1 MGYIDLILGVFFL
14 SQTGIGLL
22 GNILFFFLS
31 IFTSHAGDRVRPSDH
46 ILKHIFLANTLVLL
60 SRGIPQT
67 MVSFGW
73 NNFLEDHGCKF
84 LFYIHRV
91 AREVCLSSTCLLSI
105 FQAITIIPSKSRWA
119 KLKARV
125 PKYIGSLCF
134 LCWVVL
140 FLGNSLVPLKVI
152 GPKRIRNITLSYF
165 GYCSS
170 SPRHPIN
177 SSLYALIHAFI
188 DMMCVGLLVWTS
200 SSMMLYLYTHRQ
212 QVKYIH
218 SSRYISRLS
227 PEKKATQN
235 ILILVCTFVLFFT
248 LASISSIYLTLFD
261 VPSWWL
267 MNANVFLD
275 ACFPTFCPFVFISGH
290 THISK
295 LCFVFCERN

>member
-1 MGYIDLILGVFFL
+1 MDYIDLTLRIFFL

-22 GNILFFFLS
+22 GNSFLFLS
-31 IFTSHAGDRVRPSDH
+31 IFTFHAGDKVRPSDH
-46 ILKHIFLANTLVLL
+46 ILKHIFLANSLVLL
-60 SRGIPQT
+60 SKGIPQT

-73 NNFLEDHGCKF
+73 NNFLDDHGCKF

-105 FQAITIIPSKSRWA
+105 FQAITIIPNKSRWA
-119 KLKARV
+119 ELKARV
-125 PKYIGSLCF
+125 PKYIGPLCF

-140 FLGNSLVPLKVI
+140 FLGNILVPLKVT
-152 GPKRIRNITLSYF
+152 GPKRIRNITLSNF
-165 GYCSS
+165 GYCSGA
-170 SPRHPIN
+170 RLHPIT
-177 SSLYALIHAFI
+177 SPLYAVFHAFI
-188 DMMCVGLLVWTS
+188 DMMCLGLLVWTS
-200 SSMMLYLYTHRQ
+200 SSMVLYLYTHRQ

-218 SSRYISRLS
+218 SSRHISRHS

-235 ILILVCTFVLFFT
+235 ILILVCAFVLFFT
-248 LASISSIYLTLFD
+248 LSSISSIYMAVFNI
-261 VPSWWL
+261 PSWWL

-290 THISK
+290 IHISK